1 MLDQGFCAEIK
12 FGGEHL
18 RLFAENNALG
28 VQASVYN
35 LNTKKWI
42 APSESI
48 DDLESAKDRAVELAT
63 AYLKQF
69 GSVELPSLEWKRA
82 RSV

>member
-1 MLDQGFCAEIK
+1 MLDQGFWAEIK
-12 FGGEHL
+12 VGDEHL
-18 RLFAENNALG
+18 RLFAEDNALG

-42 APSESI
+42 APSESVE
-48 DDLESAKDRAVELAT
+48 DLERAKDRAVELAT

-69 GSVELPSLEWKRA
+69 SSVELPPLEWKRA
-82 RSV
+82 RST